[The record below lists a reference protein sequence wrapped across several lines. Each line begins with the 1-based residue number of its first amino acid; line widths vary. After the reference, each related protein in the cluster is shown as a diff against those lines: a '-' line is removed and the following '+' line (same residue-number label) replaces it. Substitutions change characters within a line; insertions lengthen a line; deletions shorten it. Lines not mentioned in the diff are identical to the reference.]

1 MGPAVYSVTL
11 NGAPAAASPQVNEF
25 WVDRRL
31 SAHPLH
37 REEALGGAG
46 AGAAT
51 QSWVEGGGGRRPER
65 GPAGVCPSPRG
76 RPQDGPWPLCL
87 SVPGIPGAPAGRASC
102 PVWATSARLQGERPE
117 VRTAL
122 APKTTQS
129 HLVPSCACAKAD
141 ARGPGGSPPPES
153 LPLLLALRAL

>member
-37 REEALGGAG
+37 REEALGGEG
-46 AGAAT
+46 RGAAT
-51 QSWVEGGGGRRPER
+51 QSWVEGGGGRRPAR
-65 GPAGVCPSPRG
+65 GPAGVRPSPRG

-117 VRTAL
+117 S
-122 APKTTQS
+122 PN
-129 HLVPSCACAKAD
+129 CACSENHAIAS
-141 ARGPGGSPPPES
+141 RTFMRLCES
-153 LPLLLALRAL
+153 RRAWPRRLTSA

>member
-37 REEALGGAG
+37 REEALGGG
-46 AGAAT
+46 AGGAT
-51 QSWVEGGGGRRPER
+51 QSWVEGGGGRRPVPVPEVDLRTAR
-65 GPAGVCPSPRG
+65 GPSASVSPAYPEPQLAGPPAPS
-76 RPQDGPWPLCL
+76 GPP
-87 SVPGIPGAPAGRASC
+87 APDYRVSG
-102 PVWATSARLQGERPE
+102 PK

-122 APKTTQS
+122 APKTTRS
-129 HLVPSCACAKAD
+129 HLVRSCACAKAD

-153 LPLLLALRAL
+153 LPLLLALQAL

>member
-37 REEALGGAG
+37 REEALGGRGGGSNA
-46 AGAAT
+46 
-51 QSWVEGGGGRRPER
+51 VLGGGGRRA
-65 GPAGVCPSPRG
+65 PASPSPRG

-117 VRTAL
+117 S
-122 APKTTQS
+122 PN
-129 HLVPSCACAKAD
+129 CACSENHAIAS
-141 ARGPGGSPPPES
+141 RTFMRSCEGR
-153 LPLLLALRAL
+153 RAWPRRLTSA